1 MAENM
6 KFELLASSIKE
17 ISAKASNAAKRAVNQ
32 SMTLRNW
39 AIGYYIVE
47 YGKIG
52 VNGTAYRSNRN
63 TYRLKRYTFP
73 HIINLYFYCFPPFA
87 ILMM

>member
-1 MAENM
+1 MN
-6 KFELLASSIKE
+6 KTIKNTIVFTNGDSVIINE
-17 ISAKASNAAKRAVNQ
+17 SNALPLKEKVMYKIKN
-32 SMTLRNW
+32 SEN
-39 AIGYYIVE
+39 
-47 YGKIG
+47 GKIG

>member
-1 MAENM
+1 M
-6 KFELLASSIKE
+6 LLE
-17 ISAKASNAAKRAVNQ
+17 
-32 SMTLRNW
+32 M
-39 AIGYYIVE
+39 E
-47 YGKIG
+47 KIG

>member
-1 MAENM
+1 MDLISNM
-6 KFELLASSIKE
+6 IQYIYYGIIDAL
-17 ISAKASNAAKRAVNQ
+17 SNRKQHIQPNYEV
-32 SMTLRNW
+32 
-39 AIGYYIVE
+39 
-47 YGKIG
+47 GKIG

>member
-1 MAENM
+1 MM
-6 KFELLASSIKE
+6 RSYFFLLKSI
-17 ISAKASNAAKRAVNQ
+17 I
-32 SMTLRNW
+32 
-39 AIGYYIVE
+39 
-47 YGKIG
+47 GKIG

>member
-1 MAENM
+1 MIFSLSSCIYAFITGM
-6 KFELLASSIKE
+6 ILSIVFLFLLNTK
-17 ISAKASNAAKRAVNQ
+17 
-32 SMTLRNW
+32 TLYSV
-39 AIGYYIVE
+39 IHP
-47 YGKIG
+47 GKIG